1 MSLVNV
7 QRVLSSFGEKVGLP
21 GAEFSEEGYFALSV
35 DDFVLAI
42 EVQESLDTVTF
53 HIWIAE
59 VESSHRGEVALA
71 LADAN
76 YLLAG
81 SRGATLGMNR
91 NSGDVALAA
100 RTSASTLDLIRFEL
114 LVEKLVNL
122 AEHWRNQVK
131 ETAQRDEPPQ
141 NSNSMRNFGIQV

>member
-7 QRVLSSFGEKVGLP
+7 QRVLASFGEKVGLP
-21 GAEFSEEGYFALSV
+21 GAELSEEGYFTLSV
-35 DDFVLAI
+35 DEFVVTLVA
-42 EVQESLDTVTF
+42 QEDDDAVTF
-53 HIWIAE
+53 HVWIGE
-59 VESSHRGEVALA
+59 VESSRRPQVALA

-81 SRGATLGMNR
+81 SHGATLGMNR

-100 RTSASTLDLIRFEL
+100 RTSASTLDLMRFEL

-131 ETAQRDEPPQ
+131 ETAKGDEPPED
-141 NSNSMRNFGIQV
+141 SNPMRKFGIQV

>member
-21 GAEFSEEGYFALSV
+21 GAEFSEEGYFSLSV

-42 EVQESLDTVTF
+42 EVQESLDVVTF

-59 VESSHRGEVALA
+59 VERSHCREVALA

-81 SRGATLGMNR
+81 SHGATLGMNR

-100 RTSASTLDLIRFEL
+100 QTSASTLDLIRFEL

-131 ETAQRDEPPQ
+131 EAAQGDAPSQ
-141 NSNSMRNFGIQV
+141 DSNPMRNIGMRV